1 MSEEITAEQLVQKVR
16 EQAQAHP
23 DKVYEKDPDVDSGAV
38 CVYAHSKEPGCIIG
52 WALYDLGWSLDDL
65 RMLDEGEDTG
75 IMDVIRAG
83 EIPGIDKIDDEV
95 EWLREVQ
102 NYQDRKDPWG
112 EAVAHADR
120 DRA

>member
-1 MSEEITAEQLVQKVR
+1 MPEEITAEQLVQKVR

-52 WALYDLGWSLDDL
+52 WALYDLGWSLEDL
-65 RMLDEGEDTG
+65 QALDLGEDTG

-83 EIPGIDKIDDEV
+83 GIPGVDQIDDEAG
-95 EWLREVQ
+95 WLRAVQ
-102 NYQDRKDPWG
+102 NAQDNGRTWS
-112 EAVAHADR
+112 EAAALADLGV
-120 DRA
+120 